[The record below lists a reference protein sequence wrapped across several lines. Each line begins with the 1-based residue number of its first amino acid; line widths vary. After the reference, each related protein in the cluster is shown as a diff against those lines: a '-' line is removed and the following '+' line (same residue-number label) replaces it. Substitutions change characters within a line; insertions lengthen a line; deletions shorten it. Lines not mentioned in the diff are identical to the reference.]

1 MRRRRCHGRLRQCHV
16 RRGALRQRPIDHRR
30 ALLVGAVPARVRSPR
45 ALPALPAND
54 SSHGRGRERSEHI
67 WLYTGYWAFEIRNE
81 LWQLLVSA
89 STAAPAWFI

>member
-1 MRRRRCHGRLRQCHV
+1 M
-16 RRGALRQRPIDHRR
+16 
-30 ALLVGAVPARVRSPR
+30 GAVPARVRSPPLSPP
-45 ALPALPAND
+45 LPAHA
-54 SSHGRGRERSEHI
+54 SSHAHGRDRSEHI

>member
-1 MRRRRCHGRLRQCHV
+1 M
-16 RRGALRQRPIDHRR
+16 
-30 ALLVGAVPARVRSPR
+30 GAVPAGVRSPHPAPPFPR
-45 ALPALPAND
+45 LP
-54 SSHGRGRERSEHI
+54 SSHARARERSEHI